1 MNQINGRI
9 PPITP
14 QLVQAVARR
23 VYQLWLRDV
32 EQAKERQRWSQS
44 QRPQKGNQP

>member
-1 MNQINGRI
+1 MNKINGRI

-32 EQAKERQRWSQS
+32 AQAKERQRRQ
-44 QRPQKGNQP
+44 PKGKQP